1 MGLKN
6 CEKRYINIKKG
17 VEIRAEEKDG
27 ERFVNGFIPYNKRS
41 VDMGWDAKLFE
52 ILSPGCFNKTLA
64 DKTEVKAFHNH
75 NDDEVLGNTKSG
87 TLELTDTEKGLEI
100 RCKFPNTTYANDLY
114 EVIKRGDCT
123 TMSFGMIVVKEEFA
137 RETDE
142 EVVRYI
148 KEAALDE
155 VSFGVA
161 YPAYPDTDSKTA
173 LRSLKSVDMDSESRE
188 IILKLAEELR
198 NADSEQQPNEGTEEE
213 KAKAAIQAEEE
224 KRRKEQDERDR
235 IATAFLFANQ

>member
-6 CEKRYINIKKG
+6 SEKRYINIKKG
-17 VEIRAEEKDG
+17 VELRAEEKDG
-27 ERFVNGFIPYNKRS
+27 ERIVYGFIPYNKRS

-64 DKTEVKAFHNH
+64 DKTEVRAFHNH
-75 NDDEVLGNTKSG
+75 NDGEVLGSTKSG

-100 RCKFPNTTYANDLY
+100 RCKFPHTTYADDLY
-114 EVIKRGDCT
+114 EVISRGDCT

-173 LRSLKSVDMDSESRE
+173 LRSLKSADIDSESRE

-198 NADSEQQPNEGTEEE
+198 NADSVQQPIEGTVEQPDNS
-213 KAKAAIQAEEE
+213 AKAEEE
-224 KRRKEQDERDR
+224 KRRMEQGERDR
-235 IATAFLFANQ
+235 IASAFLFANS